1 MTSATEERTEHTI
14 WLDLLG
20 TQVRYLGNEY
30 KTRVI
35 EYGQGEPLLLIHGNG
50 GHAEAYA
57 RNLKTLGAKYRVMA
71 MDLLWHGMSAK
82 PEWQPDMVPTYARQV
97 LDLLDSEG
105 IEKAHIE
112 GESLGGWVG
121 LWLALH
127 HPDRV
132 GKLILNTNAGIK
144 FNSSS
149 TEEHQQNFSSLRERS
164 IAAFTN
170 PTRETIRKRVEWLVL
185 DPKDATDELVELRYA
200 IYNDPATRER
210 LIKIAENSFG
220 FGSGHQYSIEEDRLA
235 DITADTLVLWS
246 SDNPGHGP
254 DVGRKIADLIPG
266 AKFHVVDQAA
276 HWPQWEKPEDHD
288 TAVLTF
294 LDGTFQEA

>member
-82 PEWQPDMVPTYARQV
+82 PEWHPDMVPTYARQV

-149 TEEHQQNFSSLRERS
+149 TEEHQQNFASLRERS